1 MSTDDFDDEYV
12 GEPVTPRVLVAPDHL
27 RVVGLITN
35 MGEGEDERSVALAIE
50 PVPAAL
56 GDTISILTNGKEAA
70 ALVEREAVKAPQ
82 KLSDAWYREKAEEI
96 VECIVICDLN
106 QEESTRYVTEMLKD
120 IAENGK

>member
-56 GDTISILTNGKEAA
+56 GDTISILTNGKSLARDKPLRHRSKQCQWA
-70 ALVEREAVKAPQ
+70 
-82 KLSDAWYREKAEEI
+82 
-96 VECIVICDLN
+96 
-106 QEESTRYVTEMLKD
+106 
-120 IAENGK
+120 